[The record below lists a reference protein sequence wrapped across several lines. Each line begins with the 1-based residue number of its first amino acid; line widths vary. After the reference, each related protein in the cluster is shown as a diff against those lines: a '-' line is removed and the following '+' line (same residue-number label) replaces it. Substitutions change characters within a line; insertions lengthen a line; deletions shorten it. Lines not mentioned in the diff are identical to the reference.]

1 MRALDIA
8 ETLKSLYNSDS
19 FTETLVDFERVLD
32 AVHLYS
38 YKNWM
43 EGELVLGPVT
53 ERHWVTASFMWPEKK
68 MPDPDGGRRLLDYG
82 ANIKYRK
89 DVLETPTDLSPD
101 KAKRMEQMEPG
112 TRYPKMVKEK
122 VWIVEITMPRQLM
135 SEIYRGSVEIEGDTY
150 DMEDITATQETG
162 LKDTDIV
169 APEAELEP
177 APELNI

>member
-1 MRALDIA
+1 MKALDIA

-38 YKNWM
+38 YKNWK

-82 ANIKYRK
+82 AKINYRR
-89 DVLETPTDLSPD
+89 DTLETPIKKTGNAQVDL
-101 KAKRMEQMEPG
+101 ANMEEHG
-112 TRYPKMVKEK
+112 RYPKHVK
-122 VWIVEITMPRQLM
+122 RQSLDCRN
-135 SEIYRGSVEIEGDTY
+135 YN
-150 DMEDITATQETG
+150 A
-162 LKDTDIV
+162 
-169 APEAELEP
+169 
-177 APELNI
+177 

>member
-1 MRALDIA
+1 MKALDIA
-8 ETLKSLYNSDS
+8 ETLKGLYNSDS
-19 FTETLVDFERVLD
+19 FTETLIDFERVLD

-82 ANIKYRK
+82 ATIKYRR
-89 DVLETPTDLSPD
+89 DTLETPAEISGD
-101 KAKRMEQMEPG
+101 KNKNLENFAPG
-112 TRYPKMVKEK
+112 TRYPKAVKEK
-122 VWIVEITMPRQLM
+122 IWVVEITMPKQLM

-150 DMEDITATQETG
+150 EMEDITATQEAGQTG
-162 LKDTDIV
+162 AGETISADT
-169 APEAELEP
+169 
-177 APELNI
+177 PELDL